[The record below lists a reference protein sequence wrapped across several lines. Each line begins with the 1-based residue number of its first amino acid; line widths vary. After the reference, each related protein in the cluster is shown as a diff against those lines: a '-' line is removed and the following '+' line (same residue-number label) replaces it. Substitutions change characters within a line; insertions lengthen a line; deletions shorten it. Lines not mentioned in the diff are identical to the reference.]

1 MWMKKFM
8 MVLAVAAFAFTASAV
23 YAGGNVGVG
32 LGTVL
37 LKGNKGK
44 LMEFIATTLNGISG
58 NGTFALTSGT
68 SGYQEGVT
76 IGMNDVEIFVAKNMD
91 SLATDIARGD
101 GEYVNTLASIMEV
114 KDVNGFK
121 SKLKT
126 NFDKIYSASGVTSKE
141 VVANIN
147 DVVNS

>member
-1 MWMKKFM
+1 MKKFM
-8 MVLAVAAFAFTASAV
+8 MLLTVAVFAFSANAAFAA
-23 YAGGNVGVG
+23 GNVGCG
-32 LGTVL
+32 FGTQL
-37 LKGNKGK
+37 LKGKTGK
-44 LMEFIATTLNGISG
+44 FFEILAITTNMTSYSS
-58 NGTFALTSGT
+58 TFAVTSGT
-68 SGYQEGVT
+68 SGYQEGVA

-101 GEYVNTLASIMEV
+101 GEYVTTLASMMDV
-114 KDVNGFK
+114 KDINGFK

-141 VVANIN
+141 VVVNIN